1 VKLTLEVWRQ
11 AGPAAPG
18 AFVRYDVDGLDA
30 GMSVLE
36 MLDRL
41 NEVLIADGCDPVA
54 FESDCRESICGV
66 CGLMVNGRPHG
77 GTPNTTTCMQRLRQ
91 FEDAQVVRLEPLRA
105 AAFPVVR
112 DLVVDRRALDRVV
125 AAGASVAVNAG
136 QAPAAGAV
144 PDTSETV
151 EAALDYAACIGCGA
165 CVAACPN
172 GSAYLFVGAKLTHL
186 GMLNLPSLQKHERA
200 VSMTVVAEAEFGPC
214 SLYGE
219 CLEVCPAKIPEA
231 ALTAP
236 GHDRLAAMVAHRAV
250 RA

>member
-1 VKLTLEVWRQ
+1 MKLTLEIWRQ

-41 NEVLIADGCDPVA
+41 NEELIADGCDPVA
-54 FESDCRESICGV
+54 YEADCRESICGM
-66 CGLMVNGRPHG
+66 CGVTVNGRPHG

-91 FEDAQVVRLEPLRA
+91 FADAQVVRLEPLRA

-125 AAGASVAVNAG
+125 AAGANVAINAG
-136 QAPAAGAV
+136 QAPDAGAV

-219 CLEVCPAKIPEA
+219 CLDVCPAKIPEA

-236 GHDRLAAMVAHRAV
+236 GHNRLAAMVAHRAV